1 MEAPNPATAGTSPIL
16 IGSPLGALF
25 VGSGSAAE
33 HEVSVA
39 RQTSAA
45 IGTMSSFFTQTFFV
59 EGEVM
64 PNFRLVESTPLWDT
78 MGADVK
84 SEINQ
89 LFVCYHAS

>member
-1 MEAPNPATAGTSPIL
+1 
-16 IGSPLGALF
+16 
-25 VGSGSAAE
+25 
-33 HEVSVA
+33 
-39 RQTSAA
+39 
-45 IGTMSSFFTQTFFV
+45 MSSFFTQTFFV